1 MLLDKLLLAVPLFVG
16 CASTSAEPGFRDVAA
31 TIRARTGQTLRWNR
45 GTEAD
50 AKADAVV
57 HDLLSKPLT
66 AAAAV
71 QIALLRNPTLQ
82 ATYEELSLAQADV
95 VQAGLL
101 SNPVLSADIT
111 TAERE
116 ALDPNLILG
125 LTQSFLDLLLIPA
138 RTRIAASAF
147 DQTKYRVG
155 NAVLEL
161 AAEVQTAYF
170 AAVAAEQTVLLRRTV
185 AESEQ
190 ASAELYHA
198 QRDAGSVNDLT
209 FANQQALY
217 QQTQIDVVNAQ
228 ADLTHAH
235 ERLTRLMGLW
245 GADVAWRNV
254 DRLPEVPPAEPPLEH
269 LEARAISDRLDL
281 AAIRQ
286 EVQTLSYAV
295 HLAETSRWTGVID
308 IGADVARLKN
318 GHVVVG
324 PRASIELPI
333 FDQRRATT
341 ARLEGQLRAS
351 QKLLAG
357 RAIEIRSEVRDA
369 HARVLYARQM
379 VDRYRTDVI
388 PTRER
393 IVAFSQQQY
402 DAMLLGVYQLIV
414 AKQGEVNAYRDYIGA
429 VRDYWVARAE
439 LDRAIGGRLPTF
451 AGSEPPTLG
460 AIPSEGPASPSTPTR
475 QQSHP

>member
-1 MLLDKLLLAVPLFVG
+1 
-16 CASTSAEPGFRDVAA
+16 
-31 TIRARTGQTLRWNR
+31 
-45 GTEAD
+45 
-50 AKADAVV
+50 
-57 HDLLSKPLT
+57 
-66 AAAAV
+66 
-71 QIALLRNPTLQ
+71 
-82 ATYEELSLAQADV
+82 
-95 VQAGLL
+95 
-101 SNPVLSADIT
+101 
-111 TAERE
+111 
-116 ALDPNLILG
+116 
-125 LTQSFLDLLLIPA
+125 
-138 RTRIAASAF
+138 
-147 DQTKYRVG
+147 
-155 NAVLEL
+155 
-161 AAEVQTAYF
+161 
-170 AAVAAEQTVLLRRTV
+170 
-185 AESEQ
+185 
-190 ASAELYHA
+190 
-198 QRDAGSVNDLT
+198 
-209 FANQQALY
+209 
-217 QQTQIDVVNAQ
+217 
-228 ADLTHAH
+228 
-235 ERLTRLMGLW
+235 LTRLMGLW

-369 HARVLYARQM
+369 HARVLYARQL

-414 AKQGEVNAYRDYIGA
+414 AKQGEVNAYRDYISA

-439 LDRAIGGRLPTF
+439 LDRAIGGRV
-451 AGSEPPTLG
+451 PP
-460 AIPSEGPASPSTPTR
+460 AFSPVTR
-475 QQSHP
+475 NR